1 MKSKKRMKEK
11 GITLIALIVT
21 IVILM
26 ILTGVTIV
34 AVNGNNGILSKS
46 KLAGDSYRNSA
57 NNELAQ
63 LGIAE
68 NLMNSITSS
77 RSNEGSVKSDVDFDV
92 KDEFYGKTDLKIDVK
107 TTYENALYVYVVND
121 KIISYNTSNTCTI
134 KEFKENGYNVIVI
147 IIEQNGT
154 IHRGQKSGT
163 INNYQLLD
171 IFNEIK
177 NSGKAFADYGIT
189 YNISGYDQ
197 YKYRSAYK
205 FGMGSGRGINT
216 DTFTVTIDYNKLISM
231 LPSNNYKGI
240 FTQIFERAD
249 TEDSSYTSWVYS
261 DLIINYD
268 DGTNSKCTT
277 ETIKASNTTITAEP
291 YLGNSIDK
299 NVKNIQII
307 LHGYDAYDGS
317 VDMYI
322 ENLGLYY

>member
-63 LGIAE
+63 LEIAE

-92 KDEFYGKTDLKIDVK
+92 KEKFYGKTDLKIDVK

-134 KEFKENGYNVIVI
+134 KEFKENSYNVIVI

-154 IHRGQKSGT
+154 IHRGQKSGK

-177 NSGKAFADYGIT
+177 NSGKAFEDYGIT
-189 YNISGYDQ
+189 YNISGYDEC
-197 YKYRSAYK
+197 KHRSAYK
-205 FGMGSGRGINT
+205 LGMGSGSGINT

-231 LPSNNYKGI
+231 LPSNNYRGI
-240 FTQIFERAD
+240 FSQIFEMANTD
-249 TEDSSYTSWVYS
+249 NSSYTSWVYS

-268 DGTNSKCTT
+268 DGTNSKNTT
-277 ETIKASNTTITAEP
+277 DTIKASNTTITAEP

-307 LHGYDAYDGS
+307 LHGYDASWGE

-322 ENLGLYY
+322 EKLGLYY